1 MNNEPHPETVATA
14 GLLTYDSLYDLRL
27 FFNPMH
33 ESREH
38 LQTLTDIRSLM
49 ERSAKFLSLSGLSGV
64 SAGVI
69 ALAGAAVVY
78 GRLRTDWFR
87 ILPYDQFGRYD
98 NSTHADIQQFLV
110 TVALVVLLLALLAGT
125 YFTVRKARRQGLTVW
140 NASSK
145 RLLWAMAVPLATGGV
160 FCVALLYY
168 NLIWLVA
175 PATLIFYGLALLN
188 GSKYTLR
195 DVESLA
201 YCEVGLG
208 LMSLFWPGYNLL
220 AWAVGFGI
228 LHIVYGLAMYYKY
241 ERNTAHERPAGS
253 V

>member
-1 MNNEPHPETVATA
+1 
-14 GLLTYDSLYDLRL
+14 
-27 FFNPMH
+27 MH

-38 LQTLTDIRSLM
+38 LQTLTEIRSLM

-69 ALAGAAVVY
+69 ALVGAAVVY
-78 GRLRTDWFR
+78 GRLQTDWFR
-87 ILPYDQFGRYD
+87 ILSYDRLELYND
-98 NSTHADIQQFLV
+98 SAHAGIERFLV
-110 TVALVVLLLALLAGT
+110 TVALVVLVAALLAGT

-145 RLLWAMAVPLATGGV
+145 RLLWAMTVPLTTGGV
-160 FCVALLYY
+160 FCLALLHY

-188 GSKYTLR
+188 GGKYTLR
-195 DVESLA
+195 DVESLG
-201 YCEVGLG
+201 YCEIGLG
-208 LMSLFWPGYNLL
+208 LLSLFWPGYNLL

-241 ERNTAHERPAGS
+241 ERNTA
-253 V
+253 

>member
-1 MNNEPHPETVATA
+1 
-14 GLLTYDSLYDLRL
+14 
-27 FFNPMH
+27 MH

-78 GRLRTDWFR
+78 GRLQTDWFR
-87 ILPYDQFGRYD
+87 LFDYNRFELYD
-98 NSTHADIQQFLV
+98 SKAHAQIERFLV
-110 TVALVVLLLALLAGT
+110 TVALIVLIAALLAGA

-160 FCVALLYY
+160 FCIALLHY

-175 PATLIFYGLALLN
+175 PATLIFYGLSLLN

-195 DVESLA
+195 DVESLG
-201 YCEVGLG
+201 YCEIGLG
-208 LMSLFWPGYNLL
+208 LLALFWPGYNLL

>member
-1 MNNEPHPETVATA
+1 
-14 GLLTYDSLYDLRL
+14 
-27 FFNPMH
+27 MH

-38 LQTLTDIRSLM
+38 LQTLTEIRSLM

-69 ALAGAAVVY
+69 ALVGAAVVY
-78 GRLRTDWFR
+78 GRLRSDWFR
-87 ILPYDQFGRYD
+87 ILSHDRLELYDESAHEGI
-98 NSTHADIQQFLV
+98 AQFLI
-110 TVALVVLLLALLAGT
+110 TAALVVLVAALLAGA

-145 RLLWAMAVPLATGGV
+145 RLLWAMTVPLATGGV
-160 FCVALLYY
+160 FCLAMFYY
-168 NLIWLVA
+168 NLIWLVF
-175 PATLIFYGLALLN
+175 PATLIFYGLALIN

-195 DVESLA
+195 DVESLG
-201 YCEVGLG
+201 YCEIGLG
-208 LMSLFWPGYNLL
+208 LLSLFWPGYNLL

-241 ERNTAHERPAGS
+241 ERNTTYEGPAGS